1 MNINEIT
8 GGQPLGPAASLKAL
22 TSPAQSPAG
31 SSSRSGISSDS
42 VDTSVFSKLMQRGA
56 RELREH
62 LQPRQDKIA
71 EWAGKLNDPLDMSD
85 AVIHTVMR
93 HMVGA

>member
-8 GGQPLGPAASLKAL
+8 GGHPLGSAASLKAL
-22 TSPAQSPAG
+22 TNPAQSPAG

-56 RELREH
+56 RELRDH
-62 LQPRQDKIA
+62 LQPRPEKTA

>member
-8 GGQPLGPAASLKAL
+8 SGHPLGSAGSLKAL
-22 TSPAQSPAG
+22 TNPTQSPAG

-56 RELREH
+56 SELRDH
-62 LQPRQDKIA
+62 LQPRTEKIA
-71 EWAGKLNDPLDMSD
+71 EWAGKWNNPLDMSD

>member
-1 MNINEIT
+1 MNINEIA
-8 GGQPLGPAASLKAL
+8 GGHPLGSAASLKAL
-22 TSPAQSPAG
+22 TNPSQSATS

-62 LQPRQDKIA
+62 LQPRQNIIT
-71 EWAGKLNDPLDMSD
+71 EWAGKLNDPVDMSD
-85 AVIHTVMR
+85 AVVQTVMR
-93 HMVGA
+93 NMVGA